1 MGEKK
6 TDLAPVAGTQ
16 SASRALSLLR
26 HVGANHGSGIR
37 LRDLIAVSGLDRSTT
52 HRLLTCL
59 IEEGFVERIGTTK
72 LYRLGI
78 EALQWGFSSAG
89 LSSVSDR
96 FRPVMQRLARQT
108 GDTVFLLVRSGD
120 FAVCLCRE
128 EGDYPVKAFIV
139 QVGVRRLL
147 ATSAVGASIMAM
159 LPDEEIAQ
167 MLARNGKEYSRLG
180 ISASRLHQL
189 IARARKLGYSESA
202 DPHVEMSGVGCA
214 FALTRNS
221 YAGISIAA
229 INSRMSAKR
238 RAELGELLT
247 REVSPFGWR
256 GEEQ

>member
-1 MGEKK
+1 MDERN
-6 TDLAPVAGTQ
+6 TVSTPVSGTQ
-16 SASRALSLLR
+16 SAARALSLLR

-37 LRDLIAVSGLDRSTT
+37 LRDLIALSGLDRSTT

-59 IEEGFVERIGTTK
+59 IEEGFVERIGTSK

-89 LSSVSDR
+89 LSSVVDR
-96 FRPVMQRLARQT
+96 FRPVMQRLARLT

-128 EGDYPVKAFIV
+128 EGEYPVKAFIV

-147 ATSAVGASIMAM
+147 GTSAVGAAIMAM
-159 LPDEEIAQ
+159 QPDEEIAQ
-167 MLARNGKEYSRLG
+167 MFARNGKEYARLG
-180 ISASRLHQL
+180 IGASQLRQL
-189 IARARKLGYSESA
+189 ITRARKLGYSESA
-202 DPHVEMSGVGCA
+202 DAHVEMSGVGCA

-221 YAGISIAA
+221 YAGLSIAA

-238 RAELGELLT
+238 RAELGELLVQ
-247 REVSPFGWR
+247 EVSPFAWR
-256 GEEQ
+256 ADGQ